1 MRMPESENPFILSRS
16 PIPPSPCSV
25 WGLLIH
31 PTLKVKVRVIV
42 LVTRVVPSNPL
53 QYNVYD
59 TCTHNN
65 RAITDSNYYHFS
77 SLHKKASYCSTSLSI
92 FFIYTHEWYINI
104 LLRQMCTHVA
114 PDYWQIIAL
123 QGIKLGSCDQDL
135 GTLADEEGVLVCH
148 SPNKAIVD
156 SSSSPQFKETCIIIL
171 TIQVVVLSLKCWKFT
186 GLLCTPCSMISLSK
200 MVKWRCRVWPFHTW
214 DVYPAGRSNTFESK
228 LHDAKVKLH
237 LQMSSLM
244 ETNHV

>member
-123 QGIKLGSCDQDL
+123 QGIKLGILRPRPGYLGWWGRSVGLSFSKQSNCWFIFITPVQRNLYNYSYHPSCSFEL
-135 GTLADEEGVLVCH
+135 EM
-148 SPNKAIVD
+148 
-156 SSSSPQFKETCIIIL
+156 
-171 TIQVVVLSLKCWKFT
+171 LKIHRFT
-186 GLLCTPCSMISLSK
+186 
-200 MVKWRCRVWPFHTW
+200 
-214 DVYPAGRSNTFESK
+214 VYP
-228 LHDAKVKLH
+228 LQHDL
-237 LQMSSLM
+237 SI
-244 ETNHV
+244 